1 MNFKFSYGV
10 MRVDIKCFSDLDIH
24 LFEAKNKV
32 ELALKD
38 ETIAMKD
45 YSLIKSAI
53 FFLKKSLSNDV
64 ITAL

>member
-1 MNFKFSYGV
+1 
-10 MRVDIKCFSDLDIH
+10 MRVDIKCFSDLDIY

-53 FFLKKSLSNDV
+53 FFKQSAYLMML
-64 ITAL
+64 

>member
-1 MNFKFSYGV
+1 M
-10 MRVDIKCFSDLDIH
+10 DIKCFSDLDIY